1 MQNGYFQLV
10 NAPGGYGLQIFQP
23 KDGGADVN
31 LQEVLNY
38 LERESVPYDP
48 MAIKKAIL
56 SGEDTVCFLER
67 KDCPAL
73 EETYS
78 IEVSQDN
85 MQVILRFYPASQS
98 GKRTTMD
105 SVIRDLRY
113 RNVVYGIQMNVLQD
127 HFMSDG
133 IYGTDLIV
141 AKGKEPRHGTDASV
155 RYYFNTDVHAQPTL
169 KDDGTVDYFHLNMI
183 NPCRKGQLLAEII
196 PEDEGEYGITVQ
208 GAKIRPRQVKKA
220 HLEFG
225 HNIEISEDRKKL
237 TSLVDGH
244 VSLVEGK
251 VFVSD
256 VYEVEN
262 VDLSTGNIEFE
273 GSVQVRGNVSS
284 NFEIRAGGNVIISGV
299 VEGACI
305 EAGGNIIIAR
315 GMNGM
320 AKGILKAGGNIVAK
334 FLENATVSAGGYVN
348 TESILHSN
356 VTASTEIQ
364 VTGKRGFITG
374 GHVRAGQRIEVK
386 TLGATLG
393 APTVV
398 EVGVDPE
405 KKAEYM
411 KLQKEISEIVKNI
424 RSIQPILA
432 SFTEKKNRGVR
443 FTPDQLNY
451 IRNSAATMETQKKSL
466 AEKNARMQEL
476 QMEFN
481 PQEKAAVIVKGEVY
495 PGTTIII
502 GDSSMQVKNTYQY
515 CRFERIDG
523 EKRHRYG
530 VWFVGDC
537 FDPQNTGLFR
547 DEAE

>member
-196 PEDEGEYGITVQ
+196 PEDEGVHI
-208 GAKIRPRQVKKA
+208 
-220 HLEFG
+220 
-225 HNIEISEDRKKL
+225 
-237 TSLVDGH
+237 
-244 VSLVEGK
+244 
-251 VFVSD
+251 
-256 VYEVEN
+256 
-262 VDLSTGNIEFE
+262 
-273 GSVQVRGNVSS
+273 
-284 NFEIRAGGNVIISGV
+284 
-299 VEGACI
+299 
-305 EAGGNIIIAR
+305 
-315 GMNGM
+315 
-320 AKGILKAGGNIVAK
+320 
-334 FLENATVSAGGYVN
+334 
-348 TESILHSN
+348 
-356 VTASTEIQ
+356 
-364 VTGKRGFITG
+364 
-374 GHVRAGQRIEVK
+374 
-386 TLGATLG
+386 
-393 APTVV
+393 
-398 EVGVDPE
+398 
-405 KKAEYM
+405 
-411 KLQKEISEIVKNI
+411 
-424 RSIQPILA
+424 
-432 SFTEKKNRGVR
+432 
-443 FTPDQLNY
+443 
-451 IRNSAATMETQKKSL
+451 
-466 AEKNARMQEL
+466 
-476 QMEFN
+476 
-481 PQEKAAVIVKGEVY
+481 
-495 PGTTIII
+495 
-502 GDSSMQVKNTYQY
+502 
-515 CRFERIDG
+515 
-523 EKRHRYG
+523 
-530 VWFVGDC
+530 
-537 FDPQNTGLFR
+537 
-547 DEAE
+547 

>member
-225 HNIEISEDRKKL
+225 HNIEISEDRKNL
-237 TSLVDGH
+237 L
-244 VSLVEGK
+244 LWW
-251 VFVSD
+251 
-256 VYEVEN
+256 
-262 VDLSTGNIEFE
+262 
-273 GSVQVRGNVSS
+273 
-284 NFEIRAGGNVIISGV
+284 
-299 VEGACI
+299 
-305 EAGGNIIIAR
+305 
-315 GMNGM
+315 
-320 AKGILKAGGNIVAK
+320 
-334 FLENATVSAGGYVN
+334 TVMC
-348 TESILHSN
+348 H
-356 VTASTEIQ
+356 
-364 VTGKRGFITG
+364 
-374 GHVRAGQRIEVK
+374 
-386 TLGATLG
+386 
-393 APTVV
+393 
-398 EVGVDPE
+398 
-405 KKAEYM
+405 
-411 KLQKEISEIVKNI
+411 
-424 RSIQPILA
+424 
-432 SFTEKKNRGVR
+432 
-443 FTPDQLNY
+443 
-451 IRNSAATMETQKKSL
+451 
-466 AEKNARMQEL
+466 
-476 QMEFN
+476 
-481 PQEKAAVIVKGEVY
+481 
-495 PGTTIII
+495 
-502 GDSSMQVKNTYQY
+502 
-515 CRFERIDG
+515 
-523 EKRHRYG
+523 
-530 VWFVGDC
+530 W
-537 FDPQNTGLFR
+537 
-547 DEAE
+547 